1 MASKRSTRSL
11 RLKLRSPRLAHHKI
25 PAKLPSKL
33 NSNASK
39 NLGTKRKIMA
49 RPNEHLVDLGSN
61 EVNLNDT
68 KYLAKLPLG
77 GPQEF
82 FTAAKAYLHRHLSQD
97 WQFIENTEPEFDAW
111 KGYFAD
117 KGWKLKFMANERKV

>member
-1 MASKRSTRSL
+1 
-11 RLKLRSPRLAHHKI
+11 
-25 PAKLPSKL
+25 
-33 NSNASK
+33 
-39 NLGTKRKIMA
+39 MA

-117 KGWKLKFMANERKV
+117 KGWKLKFMANERKVTMPTRRPQEFDPQYHKGTESFWDMAFRR